1 MATHAGPAEG
11 DVVLQVIDWFN
22 RHRRLSITIVA
33 VLAIIAGGTWFVI
46 SARQRKANFA
56 ARALQEA
63 QSAVAAGNAAL
74 GMSDLSRLTTTYGGT
89 PAADEGAILLGQL
102 RLSSGQADSAIP
114 ELQRFTKTAPPSR
127 YAAAAYHLL
136 GAALEQRGRM
146 AEAANAYQQAAETWP
161 YDYLQAQALLD
172 AGRAYR
178 AAGDSTQA
186 IAAYERILHDFAKSP
201 SVTEAKVRLGELLR
215 GSPPPS

>member
-1 MATHAGPAEG
+1 MATHVRPAEG
-11 DVVLQVIDWFN
+11 EAVLQVIEWFR
-22 RHRRLSITIVA
+22 RHRRVA
-33 VLAIIAGGTWFVI
+33 VSIVVVLAVIGGGVWFVI
-46 SARQRKANFA
+46 AARHRKENFA
-56 ARALQEA
+56 ARALEEA

-74 GMSDLSRLTTTYGGT
+74 AVSDLSRLTTMYGGT

-114 ELQRFTKTAPPSR
+114 ELRRFTKGNPPSR
-127 YAAAAYHLL
+127 YGAAAYHLL

-146 AEAANAYQQAAETWP
+146 ADAAEAYRQAAETWP

-172 AGRAYR
+172 AGRAYQ

-186 IAAYERILHDFAKSP
+186 IAAYERVLRDFSKSP
-201 SVTEAKVRLGELLR
+201 SVTEARVRLGELLR
-215 GSPPPS
+215 GSPPAS